1 MNILNPSEFLQLKI
15 YAGTALILRKMSVI
29 PRNFFVGNSMTAYL
43 CCYGPSLVLTAS
55 FYNISITEL
64 YIVNNL
70 YVLHVFF
77 NLIYSCN
84 DKHLSEQLCVLEM
97 SDNILLFRM

>member
-1 MNILNPSEFLQLKI
+1 MLFREIFSYWYFYEGLYI
-15 YAGTALILRKMSVI
+15 YHT
-29 PRNFFVGNSMTAYL
+29 
-43 CCYGPSLVLTAS
+43 PSLTSAAR

-84 DKHLSEQLCVLEM
+84 DKHLSEHLCVLEM
-97 SDNILLFRM
+97 ADNILLFCM